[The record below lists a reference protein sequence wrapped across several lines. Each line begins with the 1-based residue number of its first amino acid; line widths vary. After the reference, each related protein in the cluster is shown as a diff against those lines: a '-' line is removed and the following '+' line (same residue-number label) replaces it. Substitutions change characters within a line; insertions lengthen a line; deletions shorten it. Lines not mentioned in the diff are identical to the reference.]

1 MKSNMFVPN
10 LKFSLVTITLM
21 AVLVFGV
28 YVVQAQV
35 VAVATVDDPALT
47 EINSQI
53 DAQKDKLEE
62 INKRIEQYRSSIKTV
77 QGQAASLKNQLL
89 IIDNQVAKTNLD
101 IEARQE
107 EIKSVELEIE
117 KIKLEMA
124 ENENLMNH
132 HKEQLSA
139 MIRLLN
145 RYDDRSYLAVM
156 LGNESFSDFFDQI
169 KYSENIQS
177 DLQKTLNRVQELVIQ
192 LGKKHEDMSVKLAS
206 LDELLEALENE
217 KAGLGSQ
224 QGEKQNLITQTKQS
238 EVKFQTLIKDLQKEQ
253 SAANQQV
260 AGLERQLR
268 DKLKKKGSG
277 EQFNNLGDAALG
289 WPVNSR
295 RITALFHDTD
305 YPYRNLFEHSG
316 LDIGIPVGT
325 PLYAA
330 ESGYVARAISGTKW
344 YGNYIMIIHSNN
356 LSTLYAHMS
365 SLSVTTDQYVTK
377 GQIIGYSGNS
387 GFSSGPHLH
396 FEVRL
401 NGIPVNPQSYLP

>member
-1 MKSNMFVPN
+1 MTTSR
-10 LKFSLVTITLM
+10 LQFSLAFIAFIIM
-21 AVLVFGV
+21 LVFGV
-28 YVVQAQV
+28 YNVRAQV
-35 VAVATVDDPALT
+35 LEAANTVDDPAMT
-47 EINSQI
+47 QINQQI

-62 INKRIEQYRSSIKTV
+62 INKKIEQYRSNIKAV

-107 EIKSVELEIE
+107 EVKSVELEIE
-117 KIKLEMA
+117 RVKLEIA
-124 ENENLMNH
+124 ENEKLMQHNR
-132 HKEQLSA
+132 EQLASL
-139 MIRLLN
+139 IRLLS
-145 RYDDRSYLAVM
+145 RYDDRSYLDVM

-169 KYSENIQS
+169 KYSENIQT
-177 DLQKTLNRVQELVIQ
+177 DLQKTVNRVQELVVE
-192 LGKKHEDMSVKLAS
+192 LGRKHEDMSAKRTVLE
-206 LDELLEALENE
+206 DLLEALENE
-217 KAGLGSQ
+217 KAGLGQ
-224 QGEKQNLITQTKQS
+224 QKGEKANLIAQTKQS

-253 SAANQQV
+253 AAANQQV

-268 DKLKKKGSG
+268 QKLEKKGAG
-277 EQFNNLGDAALG
+277 EQFNNLGDAVLG
-289 WPVNSR
+289 WPTNFR
-295 RITALFHDTD
+295 RITALFHDAD

-316 LDIGIPVGT
+316 LDIGVPLGT

-344 YGNYIMIIHSNN
+344 YGNYVMIIHSNN
-356 LSTLYAHMS
+356 LSTLYAHMN
-365 SLSVTTDQYVTK
+365 SLNVVTDQYVNK
-377 GQIIGYSGNS
+377 GQLIGYSGTS